1 MGSIEN
7 VDAGGWVKIL
17 GALLTIVGVL
27 AGM

>member
-1 MGSIEN
+1 MGSIETP
-7 VDAGGWVKIL
+7 DAAGWVKIL